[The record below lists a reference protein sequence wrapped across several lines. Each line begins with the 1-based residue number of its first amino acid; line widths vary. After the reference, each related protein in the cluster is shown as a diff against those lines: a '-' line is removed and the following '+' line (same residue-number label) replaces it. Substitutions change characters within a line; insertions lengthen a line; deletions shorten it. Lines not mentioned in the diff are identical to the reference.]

1 MAASFKTF
9 FGNYYYKVRSK
20 YDLYFLYQILHEVM
34 KAFINRNEE
43 EVSDI
48 IPIYTSCSSF
58 WLLPNG

>member
-58 WLLPNG
+58 